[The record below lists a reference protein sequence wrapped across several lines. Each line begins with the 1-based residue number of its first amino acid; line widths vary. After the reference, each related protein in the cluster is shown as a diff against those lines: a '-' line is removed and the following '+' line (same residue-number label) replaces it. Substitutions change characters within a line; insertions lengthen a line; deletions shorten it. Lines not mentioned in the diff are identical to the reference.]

1 MSLPEVL
8 LVKTAILSGASAGD
22 PPRFVLKWP
31 GMKPEPNAIAAALA
45 RAWRAIVKAFTAAPD
60 ARASQQ
66 YGTDT
71 TLFGGS
77 TEQPRDRA
85 ARDGA
90 NNEFWVPSEN
100 TDFAD
105 MDAERDAGRRR

>member
-1 MSLPEVL
+1 M
-8 LVKTAILSGASAGD
+8 
-22 PPRFVLKWP
+22 LKWP
-31 GMKPEPNAIAAALA
+31 GMHPEPSAISAALA
-45 RAWRAIVKAFTAAPD
+45 RAWRAIVKAFTPAHDAP
-60 ARASQQ
+60 ASQQ

-85 ARDGA
+85 TRDGA
-90 NNEFWVPSEN
+90 RNEFWIPSEN

-105 MDAERDAGRRR
+105 MDAERDAKRRR